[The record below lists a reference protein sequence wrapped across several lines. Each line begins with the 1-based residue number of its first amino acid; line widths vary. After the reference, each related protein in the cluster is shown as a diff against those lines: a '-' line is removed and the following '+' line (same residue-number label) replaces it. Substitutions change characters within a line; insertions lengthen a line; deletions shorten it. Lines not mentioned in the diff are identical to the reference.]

1 MKKIYHNAVHELLAQ
16 NPTRTFKPKELARKI
31 GPGYSLVT
39 KLCFVTLL
47 EAKLPF
53 RRAGKKQRSLT
64 LARPSQAGAW
74 EGGEKKNS
82 FDLNAI
88 FTKFHPSSKF

>member
-1 MKKIYHNAVHELLAQ
+1 MKKKYHNAVQELLAQ

-53 RRAGKKQRSLT
+53 RRAGKKQRFFDTSKAFPSRSLG
-64 LARPSQAGAW
+64 RR
-74 EGGEKKNS
+74 
-82 FDLNAI
+82 
-88 FTKFHPSSKF
+88 